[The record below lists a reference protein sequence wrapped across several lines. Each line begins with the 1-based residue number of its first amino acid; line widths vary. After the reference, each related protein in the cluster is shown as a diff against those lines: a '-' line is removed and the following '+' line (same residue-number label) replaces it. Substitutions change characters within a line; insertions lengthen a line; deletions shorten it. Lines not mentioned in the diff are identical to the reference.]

1 MIIVFLTV
9 YWLIRRRYAP
19 GIAGVYI
26 DEYASDT
33 GGSGRRLSYVVPALF
48 VACLMSM
55 SWGNGVS
62 FFGVALSLVEPCLAV
77 CFFERRDISRLARTL
92 VYWGIIALWVT
103 QSQGIVEPGVVG
115 GHFLAPWHILCSRV
129 AKAYLLCA
137 IVSDCLWEWQ
147 KKRFFWRS
155 ASWWVGASIALGMI
169 WAHDASDWGAFWQ
182 WDYIELSQLAI
193 FVASF
198 AASRSAHFFWTT
210 CVAVLWLGQWF
221 VVYQLP
227 GEGVAT
233 RHQYGLSGEDMAR
246 ALAACVVMAFYIV
259 CVYGL
264 RRLNE
269 YRAGRE
275 APRFER
281 SSLPQSQIA
290 VGVALLSVEVL
301 YGVAL
306 ERHVENSWV
315 QAILYISFGLI
326 WGTVCWRMPMK
337 RYAAVM
343 AASIFAMIGAAWGN
357 GKIEVCWI
365 GIDGASD
372 SPGIMRAEIFEDLRL
387 EGIRIE
393 KRTAAYGAHFLPNSE
408 DIDPFDGL
416 DGRRS
421 DLPTGN
427 ETKKAFGSH
436 GADAKSEFAEGSEGR
451 LEDCWIYWAEIS
463 VEENGTEPSV
473 RETSFEACTA
483 AGRASSV
490 SYRMRSHVDVVH
502 GHGYYRLSSAR
513 YDARYGVLVFARERT
528 FAVMWMCFFVGLCV
542 WGAAGSYSRVSLL
555 RRV

>member
-9 YWLIRRRYAP
+9 YWLIRRRYAS
-19 GIAGVYI
+19 GIAGAYI
-26 DEYASDT
+26 DEYAPDT
-33 GGSGRRLSYVVPALF
+33 GGAGRRLSYIVPVLF
-48 VACLMSM
+48 VACLISM
-55 SWGNGVS
+55 SWRSGVS
-62 FFGVALSLVEPCLAV
+62 FLGVALSLVEPCLAV

-137 IVSDCLWEWQ
+137 IVRDCLSEGQ
-147 KKRFFWRS
+147 RERLFWRS
-155 ASWWVGASIALGMI
+155 ASWWVGASIVLGMI

-198 AASRSAHFFWTT
+198 AASRSTHFFWTI
-210 CVAVLWLGQWF
+210 CAAVLWLGQWF

-233 RHQYGLSGEDMAR
+233 RHQYGFSGEDMAR

-264 RRLNE
+264 RRGNAN
-269 YRAGRE
+269 RVGGT

-290 VGVALLSVEVL
+290 AGVALLSVEVL

-306 ERHVENSWV
+306 ERHVENLWV
-315 QAILYISFGLI
+315 QTILYISFGLI

-337 RYAAVM
+337 RYVAVM
-343 AASIFAMIGAAWGN
+343 AASIFAMIGVAWGN
-357 GKIEVCWI
+357 GKIEACWI
-365 GIDGASD
+365 GIEGASD
-372 SPGIMRAEIFEDLRL
+372 SSGIVRDEIFDDLRL

-393 KRTAAYGAHFLPNSE
+393 KREAAYGSHSLPNSKVGGM
-408 DIDPFDGL
+408 DGTK
-416 DGRRS
+416 S
-421 DLPTGN
+421 DLPTEN
-427 ETKKAFGSH
+427 ETKNASGTH
-436 GADAKSEFAEGSEGR
+436 GADLKSEFAEGSEPH
-451 LEDCWIYWAEIS
+451 LEDCLIYWAEIS
-463 VEENGTEPSV
+463 VEEKGGEPSV
-473 RETSFEACTA
+473 CETSFEACTA
-483 AGRASSV
+483 TGRTLSV
-490 SYRMRSHVDVVH
+490 SYRMRSHADVVH
-502 GHGYYRLSSAR
+502 GHRYYRLSSAR
-513 YDARYGVLVFARERT
+513 YDARYGVLVFVRERT

-542 WGAAGSYSRVSLL
+542 WGAAARYSRPSLL
-555 RRV
+555 RRA